1 MLKILV
7 ERIIQTTERYQKVNV
22 YIITRAKNIHK
33 TIKEYCITISKC
45 HHEKF
50 DWFFSYFPNQ
60 IFAATRQKVCA
71 ACIQNSV
78 SKTFSN
84 ESFFTLFSEV
94 AKKLSIREQKRQ
106 RKLAGTW
113 QKVFENGRIS
123 IDDICPQF
131 FLLFLK

>member
-50 DWFFSYFPNQ
+50 DWFFIFSKPN
-60 IFAATRQKVCA
+60 FAATRHTVSA

-113 QKVFENGRIS
+113 QKVFEN
-123 IDDICPQF
+123 F
-131 FLLFLK
+131 Y